1 MTKREPDNLAA
12 LPLIVFRLR
21 ITCASPQ
28 RDLFALLIPAPY
40 GNSALGLSVRT
51 LRDSDRKK
59 DGGLPRGRAWLCII
73 AALLCAVALLAP
85 AGAAARDLVVY
96 GEPTLEKALKSVGS
110 LWQARTG
117 TRVNVFVAPTDLSY
131 AQIERGARCD
141 LIFALADTATEEAA
155 RAKIIQGATIT
166 RALRSG
172 LVLVGTESA
181 AGPIDGANLTD
192 ISGLIAGR
200 RLAIANPERDLAG
213 ARALE
218 LLRKIGVAA
227 DDNSAVAVAESSAG
241 VVNLLA
247 TDRARLGIV
256 YSTDATA
263 GFKLVVPLPL
273 LDQPPIE
280 YVVAQARDPQSD
292 TQPFMAFVKS
302 AAALAAFKSAGLA
315 PIDDAQAGGRR
326 Q

>member
-1 MTKREPDNLAA
+1 MPMATFPNLC
-12 LPLIVFRLR
+12 
-21 ITCASPQ
+21 T
-28 RDLFALLIPAPY
+28 LL
-40 GNSALGLSVRT
+40 S
-51 LRDSDRKK
+51 
-59 DGGLPRGRAWLCII
+59 
-73 AALLCAVALLAP
+73 AVALLAP
-85 AGAAARDLVVY
+85 AAAGARDLVVY

-117 TRVNVFVAPTDLSY
+117 MRVNVFVAPTDLSY
-131 AQIERGARCD
+131 AQIDRGARCD
-141 LIFALADTATEEAA
+141 VIFALAGAATEGAA

-166 RALRSG
+166 RAVRNG

-181 AGPIDGANLTD
+181 GGPIDGANVAD
-192 ISGLIAGR
+192 ISRLIAGKQ
-200 RLAIANPERDLAG
+200 LAIANPDRDPAG

-218 LLRKIGVAA
+218 LLRNIGIAV
-227 DDNSAVAVAESSAG
+227 DDSRVVPVAESSAG

-247 TDRARLGIV
+247 TNKARLGIV

-263 GFKLVVPLPL
+263 GFKFLVPLP
-273 LDQPPIE
+273 DQPPIE

-302 AAALAAFKSAGLA
+302 AAAQAAFKSAGLA
-315 PIDDAQAGGRR
+315 PIDDAQADGRR

>member
-1 MTKREPDNLAA
+1 MTKRESDNMAA

-59 DGGLPRGRAWLCII
+59 DGGLPRGRACLCVV

-85 AGAAARDLVVY
+85 AAAAARDLVVY

-131 AQIERGARCD
+131 AQIDRGARCD
-141 LIFALADTATEEAA
+141 LIFALAGTATEEAA

-166 RALRSG
+166 RALRNG

-181 AGPIDGANLTD
+181 AGPIDGANVAD
-192 ISGLIAGR
+192 ISRLIAGE
-200 RLAIANPERDLAG
+200 RLAIANPDRDPAG

-218 LLRKIGVAA
+218 LLRKIGIAFDRV
-227 DDNSAVAVAESSAG
+227 VPVAESSAG

-247 TDRARLGIV
+247 TDKARLGIV

-263 GFKLVVPLPL
+263 GFKLLVPLPL

-302 AAALAAFKSAGLA
+302 AAAQAAFKSAGLA
-315 PIDDAQAGGRR
+315 PIDDAQADGRR

>member
-1 MTKREPDNLAA
+1 MTDTAFGLDAARESADVICLAC
-12 LPLIVFRLR
+12 LFRRMWLR
-21 ITCASPQ
+21 AVAT
-28 RDLFALLIPAPY
+28 
-40 GNSALGLSVRT
+40 
-51 LRDSDRKK
+51 
-59 DGGLPRGRAWLCII
+59 
-73 AALLCAVALLAP
+73 LLCAIALLGPVNAS
-85 AGAAARDLVVY
+85 ARDLVVY
-96 GEPTLEKALKSVGS
+96 GEPTLEKALKSVGA

-117 TRVNVFVAPTDLSY
+117 TRVNIFVATTDLSY
-131 AQIERGARCD
+131 AQIDRGARCD
-141 LIFALADTATEEAA
+141 LIFALASAATEEAA

-166 RALRSG
+166 RALRNG

-181 AGPIDGANLTD
+181 AGPIGGANLTD
-192 ISGLIAGR
+192 ISRLIAGK

-227 DDNSAVAVAESSAG
+227 DDNRAVAVAESSAG

-247 TDRARLGIV
+247 TDKARLGIV

>member
-1 MTKREPDNLAA
+1 MAA
-12 LPLIVFRLR
+12 PPLIVFRLR

-51 LRDSDRKK
+51 LRDNDRKK
-59 DGGLPRGRAWLCII
+59 DGGLPRGRAWLCVV
-73 AALLCAVALLAP
+73 AALLCAVALLSP
-85 AGAAARDLVVY
+85 AAAAARDLVVY

-131 AQIERGARCD
+131 AQIDRGARCD
-141 LIFALADTATEEAA
+141 LIFALAGTATEEAA

-166 RALRSG
+166 RALRNG

-181 AGPIDGANLTD
+181 AGPIDGANVAD
-192 ISGLIAGR
+192 ISRLIAGK
-200 RLAIANPERDLAG
+200 RLAIANPDRDPAG

-218 LLRKIGVAA
+218 LLRKIGIAV
-227 DDNSAVAVAESSAG
+227 DDSRVVPVAESSAG

-247 TDRARLGIV
+247 TNKARLGIV

-263 GFKLVVPLPL
+263 GFKLLVPLPL

-302 AAALAAFKSAGLA
+302 AAAQAAFKSAGLA
-315 PIDDAQAGGRR
+315 PIADAQADGRR